1 MTATPAQDVGTRAA
15 AVPSGRLIDMPASG
29 VRRKAPAADSRGMGR
44 RNRASTVVGLSIEPG
59 LIAAAQVSVNGSI
72 VIEHGGRTELAPG
85 IVRDGDVTDSDALAE
100 ALRELWH
107 DHKDLDKK
115 VRIGV
120 ANARIVMRTLYLPPI
135 ADPKQLATAVRS
147 QAAEAIPM
155 PLADAV
161 LDYHALEIED
171 GPDGPRQRIVLVA
184 ARRDMIMGMLTAAR
198 AAGLKPAGIDLSAFG
213 MVRALQRQR
222 RHGDSPELFVAVGG
236 LTNLAI
242 SDRGIC
248 VFTRVAGG
256 GLESLAVELA
266 ERREIPPA
274 HARMWLHRVGL
285 EGELDVSDDDASIAA
300 DARTVLIG
308 GVRRIATEIRAS
320 LDFHQAQA
328 ADGVGVGSVVL
339 TGPAVAITGFSAAL
353 SGELDLDVEERVV
366 NGTAALGLSP
376 LETASLSVAAG
387 LAIESALKS

>member
-1 MTATPAQDVGTRAA
+1 V
-15 AVPSGRLIDMPASG
+15 
-29 VRRKAPAADSRGMGR
+29 VRRKPSHF
-44 RNRASTVVGLSIEPG
+44 VGLSIEPG

-72 VIEHGGRTELAPG
+72 VIQGGGRAELDAG
-85 IVRDGDVTDSDALAE
+85 VVRDGDVADSEALTE
-100 ALRELWH
+100 ALRELWRQ
-107 DHKDLDKK
+107 HKDLDRK

-135 ADPKQLATAVRS
+135 TDRKELSAAVEF

-161 LDYHALEIED
+161 LDYHALGIEN
-171 GPDGPRQRIVLVA
+171 GPEGPRQRIVLVA

-198 AAGLKPAGIDLSAFG
+198 EAGLKPAGIDLSAFG

-222 RHGDSPELFVAVGG
+222 REGDSPELFVAVGG

-266 ERREIPPA
+266 ERREITPA
-274 HARMWLHRVGL
+274 QARAWLQRVGL
-285 EGELDVSDDDASIAA
+285 EAEIADLDADAATAA
-300 DARTVLIG
+300 DARAILTA

-328 ADGVGVGSVVL
+328 ADGVGVGRVVL
-339 TGPAVAITGFSAAL
+339 TGPAVAVAGFSAAL
-353 SGELDLDVEERVV
+353 SAELELEVEERVV
-366 NGTAALGLSP
+366 GSAEGMQLSP
-376 LETASLSVAAG
+376 LDSASLSVAAG
-387 LAIESALKS
+387 LAIETALTS